1 MLGNQLARRASLAA
15 PCSSLTIPKR
25 FYPAVKPPVKRPDPL
40 RNVPGQK
47 LDDGNL
53 TFYHRPPASSP
64 SPYSMSTAPAS
75 PLLRPPSA
83 PVNLHPAPTSDPRA
97 PPPLKPLPEPKA
109 HHITEREA
117 VEMRRLRAE
126 GWSRLAVARKFRC
139 SAVLVSIV
147 APAPRE
153 KYDEHWDKM
162 DKAKEGW
169 GPRKRVLREVRAKRK
184 EFW

>member
-1 MLGNQLARRASLAA
+1 MLAHQLARRASIA
-15 PCSSLTIPKR
+15 PCSSLTTAKR

-64 SPYSMSTAPAS
+64 SPYSMLTAPAS

-83 PVNLHPAPTSDPRA
+83 PVNLHPTPVSDPSA
-97 PPPLKPLPEPKA
+97 PPALRPLPEPRA
-109 HHITEREA
+109 HHITEAEA

-139 SAVLVSIV
+139 SSVLVSIV
-147 APAPRE
+147 APATRE
-153 KYDEHWDKM
+153 KYGEHLERAEKVKD
-162 DKAKEGW
+162 GW

>member
-1 MLGNQLARRASLAA
+1 MFAQQLARRASLA
-15 PCSSLTIPKR
+15 PCSSLTIAKR

-40 RNVPGQK
+40 RDVPGQK
-47 LDDGNL
+47 LDGGNL

-83 PVNLHPAPTSDPRA
+83 PVNLQPAPISDPSA
-97 PPPLKPLPEPKA
+97 PPALKPLPEPKV
-109 HHITEREA
+109 HHITEQVA

-126 GWSRLAVARKFRC
+126 GWSRLALARKFKC
-139 SAVLVSIV
+139 SHVLVSII
-147 APAPRE
+147 APATKE
-153 KYDEHWDKM
+153 KYNEHWQKM
-162 DKAKEGW
+162 DKVKEGW